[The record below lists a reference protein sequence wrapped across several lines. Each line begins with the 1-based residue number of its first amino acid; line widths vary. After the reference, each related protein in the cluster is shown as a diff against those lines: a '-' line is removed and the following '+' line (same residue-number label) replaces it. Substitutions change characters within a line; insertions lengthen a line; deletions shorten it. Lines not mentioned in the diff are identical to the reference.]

1 MSFTIWIKYNN
12 EQAVSV
18 EFQTGTID
26 KLQPWVRVSKQ
37 VDWNAY
43 LNNKGYHLLEK
54 IEPGERYQIVA
65 FHITTI
71 RKDVDWSQ
79 IEDKAVEDETLLAV
93 KNFLNKM
100 FKLTVEI
107 FPHRIMYKNQES
119 IMEWDGILT
128 CDNKVFLLETKHKM
142 TAKHIE
148 NLINRLSEFQN
159 KLVITDSLEF
169 KKLLGN
175 IMLELL
181 AVRYLLT
188 N

>member
-26 KLQPWVRVSKQ
+26 KLQPWVRHPFKFLPLGKPLSGKFAEFRSK
-37 VDWNAY
+37 
-43 LNNKGYHLLEK
+43 
-54 IEPGERYQIVA
+54 
-65 FHITTI
+65 
-71 RKDVDWSQ
+71 KDVDWSQ

-119 IMEWDGILT
+119 IMEWDVILT

-181 AVRYLLT
+181 ASYTKDELKHVKKKVEGRRGIRL
-188 N
+188 

>member
-1 MSFTIWIKYNN
+1 M
-12 EQAVSV
+12 
-18 EFQTGTID
+18 
-26 KLQPWVRVSKQ
+26 
-37 VDWNAY
+37 
-43 LNNKGYHLLEK
+43 
-54 IEPGERYQIVA
+54 A

-142 TAKHIE
+142 TAVCIKNYH
-148 NLINRLSEFQN
+148 LF
-159 KLVITDSLEF
+159 
-169 KKLLGN
+169 
-175 IMLELL
+175 
-181 AVRYLLT
+181 
-188 N
+188 